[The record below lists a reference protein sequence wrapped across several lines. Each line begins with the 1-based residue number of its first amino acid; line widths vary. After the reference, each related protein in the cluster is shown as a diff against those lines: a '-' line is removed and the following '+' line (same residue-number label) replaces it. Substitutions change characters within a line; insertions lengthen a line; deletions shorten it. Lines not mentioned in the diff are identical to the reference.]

1 MPAKVSGMKVGI
13 TGHQKLADP
22 QGWDWVKGEMDALLT
37 KLPEP
42 IIGLTCLAV
51 GADSLFAQL
60 VLQHHGSIEAVLP
73 FPGYKATLQAH
84 EFNEHRRLL
93 DHAARVTTLRRQST
107 DEESYFVAGKSVVD
121 LADLVIAVWDGKPA
135 KGLGGTGDIVKY
147 ARQRKKAMVHLDPV
161 RQGVTVHNCQPGL
174 EFLKSTSPHPF
185 FAND

>member
-1 MPAKVSGMKVGI
+1 VKVGI
-13 TGHQKLADP
+13 TGHQSLADP
-22 QGWDWVKGEMDALLT
+22 QGWDWVRVEMDALLT

-60 VLQHHGSIEAVLP
+60 VLQHHGLIEAVLP
-73 FPGYKATLQAH
+73 FPGYEGKLQAH
-84 EFNEHRRLL
+84 DSAEYKRLL
-93 DHAARVTTLRRQST
+93 DGAARVTTLPRQST
-107 DEESYFVAGKSVVD
+107 DEESYFVAGKNVVD

-135 KGLGGTGDIVKY
+135 KGLGGTGDIVEY

-161 RQGVTVHNCQPGL
+161 RHWLTVHNYQPGW

-185 FAND
+185 SCE